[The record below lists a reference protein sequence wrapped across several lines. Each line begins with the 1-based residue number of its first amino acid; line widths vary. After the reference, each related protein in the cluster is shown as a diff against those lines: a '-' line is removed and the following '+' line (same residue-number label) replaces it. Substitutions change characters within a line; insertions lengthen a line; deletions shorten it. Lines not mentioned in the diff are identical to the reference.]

1 VYVSEGTTATM
12 AFIKFRSFYNS
23 LAGAINLPLSAQG
36 MHGSLFQQQQS
47 SSSSETNSEGSPFSR
62 FAK

>member
-1 VYVSEGTTATM
+1 M